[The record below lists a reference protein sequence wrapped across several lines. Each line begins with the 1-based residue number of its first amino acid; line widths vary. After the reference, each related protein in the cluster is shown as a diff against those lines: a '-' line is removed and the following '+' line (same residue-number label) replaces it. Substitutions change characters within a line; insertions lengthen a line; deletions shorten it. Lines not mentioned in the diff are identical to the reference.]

1 MPASGSEIPAARVA
15 AALLAGAAILF
26 ALTAC
31 DAPFGLGL
39 PTTRALENGA
49 AGTLSAAASLE
60 IKGTYSEAGTD
71 WSVDLQLTRPSTEHV
86 LVSSTGEKLEAIT
99 VGGLA
104 YFRGQEFLAQH
115 MGGDPASQSIVK
127 AAGNA
132 WWKGPAAY
140 VPVLPELTD
149 GGGLRAAFLGPAV
162 TQRTDHVTV
171 DGIDAV
177 DLAGPR
183 AEVFIASAPPYR
195 LLRVRMK
202 PGVVVDG
209 IGDGDLRYDN
219 FGKDFRITAPTEV
232 IDFSNLSTL
241 PPVYTVVS
249 VDSTRCGSPCIVS
262 ATVKNL
268 GGTTGALAP
277 SSVTFTMT
285 GEASG
290 QVLGTCSAQ
299 VQPDVGYNSTT
310 TVSCTI
316 AGPGGRADNA
326 ATVSATPMNPG
337 RG

>member
-1 MPASGSEIPAARVA
+1 MPPSGPLLRAARLAPAFSA
-15 AALLAGAAILF
+15 AVAILI
-26 ALTAC
+26 ALAAC

-60 IKGTYSEAGTD
+60 ISGSYRESGID
-71 WSVDLQLTRPSTEHV
+71 WSVDLQLTRPATEHV
-86 LVSSTGEKLEAIT
+86 VISSTGQKLEAIS

-104 YFRGQEFLAQH
+104 YFRGQEFLARH
-115 MGGDPASQSIVK
+115 VGNDPASQSIVK

-132 WWKGPAAY
+132 WWKGLAADI
-140 VPVLPELTD
+140 PVLPDLTD
-149 GGGLRAAFLGPAV
+149 GSGFRAAFLGSAV
-162 TQRTDHVTV
+162 TRRSDHVTV
-171 DGIDAV
+171 VGVDAV

-202 PGVVVDG
+202 PGVVIDG
-209 IGDGDLRYDN
+209 IAEGDLGYGN
-219 FGKDFRITAPTEV
+219 FGKDFRIAAPTDV

-249 VDSTRCGSPCIVS
+249 VDSTRCASPCVVS

-268 GGTTGALAP
+268 GGMTGALGP
-277 SSVTFTMT
+277 SSVTFTVT
-285 GEASG
+285 GAVSG
-290 QVLGTCSAQ
+290 QVLGTCSVQ
-299 VQPDVGYNSTT
+299 MQPDVGYNSTT

-316 AGPGGRADNA
+316 AGLSGQVDNA
-326 ATVSATPMNPG
+326 ATVTATPTNPG